1 MNSYIEV
8 NDADYKYILAKGGRV
23 EQFSGIFNN
32 NDSVE
37 SALKP
42 IINDL
47 KQSKG
52 ILIKFILS
60 NVHTP
65 EQFGQPADLHPDT
78 LPELIRTAS
87 RFIFGQF

>member
-60 NVHTP
+60 NEK
-65 EQFGQPADLHPDT
+65 EQRLIAYAGT
-78 LPELIRTAS
+78 IRTAS
-87 RFIFGQF
+87 RFTSGHSAGVDSDS